1 MVDFKYKVTDI
12 AKDFGISTK
21 KVIETFAELTG
32 ETRKTGAT
40 FEENEVNA
48 LLEALT
54 RETAV
59 KDLGEYLASGKEPQP
74 VKQETKK
81 PEAKPQAKKEEPKPE
96 AAKPQPKQP
105 EAPKPE
111 TAKPQPKQPEAPKA
125 EPKAEQAKPAQNAQP
140 KAAQPKPAQQEKR
153 NDKRNDNKQAE
164 KRSEKRVTM
173 QELASETGIKEP
185 VATEQVKVDRA
196 QVSVDTRTVDV
207 NVDKFS
213 ARYDD
218 LADSRNMPSK
228 RKNAPTGKKEKFNNR
243 NNRRGQQF
251 GRRRETEA
259 ERLQRIQLEKARNA
273 QLKISIPDEIT
284 VGELATRLKQNVAKV
299 VAKFM
304 QMGEMHA
311 ASDVIDF
318 DSAALIAEEF
328 HAKVEHEVH
337 VSIEER
343 LFTQEEDSA
352 DQLVER
358 PPVVVVMG
366 HVDHGKT
373 SILDRI
379 RSTNVTAGEAGGI
392 TQAIGAYQVNVNGS
406 PVTFLDTPGHEAFT
420 AMRARGADMTDIA
433 VLVVAADD
441 GIMPQTIESIN
452 HAKAANVKLIVAI
465 NKMDK
470 PTANP
475 ERVKEQLTKYEIV
488 PEDWGGETACIPVS
502 AATGAGIQDLL
513 ERIVLEAEVM
523 ELKAN
528 PNRRAK
534 GAVVEARLDKGQ
546 GTIATLLVQNGTLH
560 KGDCLIAGTAVG
572 RVRTM
577 RNDKGVEIE
586 SAGPSTPVEITGL
599 TEVPTAGDI
608 FEAVEDE
615 RLARELADK
624 RTTEAKEKQF
634 AAYTKVTLDNLFD
647 QMAQNDMKE
656 LPIVVKADVQGSA
669 EAVKQ
674 SLEKLSNEEVRVR
687 VIHAGVGAVSKS
699 DVSLA
704 DASNAIIIG
713 FNVRP
718 DAVAKAEAEQ
728 AGVEMRMYRVI
739 YDAINDVSDAMK
751 GMLAPKVREVALGE
765 AQVRQ
770 VYKISSVGTVSGC
783 RVTSGKITRDAQLRL
798 VRDGIVICE
807 DAIASLKRFKDDA
820 KEVAEGYECGITL
833 QKFSDVKEGDV
844 FECFKL
850 EEYRD

>member
-48 LLEALT
+48 LMEALT

-105 EAPKPE
+105 
-111 TAKPQPKQPEAPKA
+111 KQPEAPKA
-125 EPKAEQAKPAQNAQP
+125 EPKTEQAKPAQNAQP
-140 KAAQPKPAQQEKR
+140 KAAQPKPVQQEKR
-153 NDKRNDNKQAE
+153 NEKRNDNKQAE

-674 SLEKLSNEEVRVR
+674 SLEKLSNDEVRVR
-687 VIHAGVGAVSKS
+687 VIHAGVGAISKS

>member
-81 PEAKPQAKKEEPKPE
+81 PEAKPQAKKEAPKPE
-96 AAKPQPKQP
+96 AAKPQPK
-105 EAPKPE
+105 
-111 TAKPQPKQPEAPKA
+111 QPKQPEAPKA

-140 KAAQPKPAQQEKR
+140 KAAQPKPVQQEKR

-674 SLEKLSNEEVRVR
+674 SLEKLSNDEVRVR
-687 VIHAGVGAVSKS
+687 VIHAGVGAISKS

-751 GMLAPKVREVALGE
+751 RMLAPKVREVALGE

>member
-96 AAKPQPKQP
+96 AAKPQAKK
-105 EAPKPE
+105 EEPKPE
-111 TAKPQPKQPEAPKA
+111 AAKPQPKQPEAPKA

>member
-105 EAPKPE
+105 
-111 TAKPQPKQPEAPKA
+111 KQPEAPKA

-140 KAAQPKPAQQEKR
+140 KAAQPKPVQQEKR
-153 NDKRNDNKQAE
+153 NEKRNDNKQAE

-251 GRRRETEA
+251 GRRRDTEA

-674 SLEKLSNEEVRVR
+674 SLEKLSNDEVRVR
-687 VIHAGVGAVSKS
+687 VIHAGVGAISKS

>member
-1 MVDFKYKVTDI
+1 MDFKYKI
-12 AKDFGISTK
+12 ADVAKEFGVPAK
-21 KVIETFAELTG
+21 KVIETVTGVTG
-32 ETRKTGAT
+32 EAYKTGGT
-40 FEENEVNA
+40 FEEKELNV
-48 LLEALT
+48 LLETLT
-54 RETAV
+54 RENAEASL
-59 KDLGEYLASGKEPQP
+59 DAYLASGKEEAKPAPKPEQKKPEQKKPEPKKADKPAAKAEQP
-74 VKQETKK
+74 KPAAK
-81 PEAKPQAKKEEPKPE
+81 PEAKQEPKPE
-96 AAKPQPKQP
+96 QKKDSR
-105 EAPKPE
+105 KPE
-111 TAKPQPKQPEAPKA
+111 
-125 EPKAEQAKPAQNAQP
+125 
-140 KAAQPKPAQQEKR
+140 
-153 NDKRNDNKQAE
+153 KQAE
-164 KRSEKRVTM
+164 KRSEKRVTL
-173 QELASETGIKEP
+173 QELAADTGIKEP
-185 VATEQVKVDRA
+185 VKTEQVQVNRA

-207 NVDKFS
+207 NVDKFN

-228 RKNAPTGKKEKFNNR
+228 RKNQPTGKKEKFNNR

-284 VGELATRLKQNVAKV
+284 VGELATRLKQSAAKV

-311 ASDVIDF
+311 ISDVVDF
-318 DSAALIAEEF
+318 DTAALIAEEF

-343 LFTQEEDSA
+343 LFVQEEDNAA
-352 DQLVER
+352 DLVER

-373 SILDRI
+373 SILDAI
-379 RSTNVTAGEAGGI
+379 RKTNVTKGEAGGI
-392 TQAIGAYQVNVNGS
+392 TQAIGAYQVKSGDSVI
-406 PVTFLDTPGHEAFT
+406 TFLDTPGHEAFT
-420 AMRARGADMTDIA
+420 SMRARGANMTDIA

-488 PEDWGGETACIPVS
+488 PEDWGGDVACIPVS
-502 AATGAGIQDLL
+502 AVTGMGISDLL
-513 ERIVLEAEVM
+513 ERIALEAEVM

-528 PNRRAK
+528 PSRRGK

-546 GTIATLLVQNGTLH
+546 GPIATLLVQNGTLH

-577 RNDKGVEIE
+577 RNDKGQEITE
-586 SAGPSTPVEITGL
+586 AGPSTPVEITGL
-599 TEVPTAGDI
+599 TEVPEAGEL

-647 QMAQNDMKE
+647 QMAANDMKE
-656 LPIVVKADVQGSA
+656 LPIIVKADVQGSA

-674 SLEKLSNEEVRVR
+674 SLEKISNDEVRVR
-687 VIHAGVGAVSKS
+687 VIHAGVGAISKS

-728 AGVEMRMYRVI
+728 TGVEMRMYRVI

-770 VYKISSVGTVSGC
+770 VYKISSVGTVAGC
-783 RVTSGKITRDAQLRL
+783 RVTDGKITRDAQLRL

-820 KEVAEGYECGITL
+820 KEVAAGFECGITL
-833 QKFSDVKEGDV
+833 AKFQDIKEGDV
-844 FECFKL
+844 FECFKM

>member
-1 MVDFKYKVTDI
+1 MDFKYKIADV
-12 AKDFGISTK
+12 AKDFGISPK
-21 KVIETFAELTG
+21 KAIDTVAALTG
-32 ETRKTGAT
+32 QSRKPGGT
-40 FEENEVNA
+40 FEETEVNG
-48 LLEALT
+48 LLESLT

-59 KDLGEYLASGKEPQP
+59 ASLDEYLASGKQP
-74 VKQETKK
+74 
-81 PEAKPQAKKEEPKPE
+81 EPKKAEP
-96 AAKPQPKQP
+96 
-105 EAPKPE
+105 AP
-111 TAKPQPKQPEAPKA
+111 APKA
-125 EPKAEQAKPAQNAQP
+125 APAKEQPAAKAPQRPAAPKKNDKPAERR
-140 KAAQPKPAQQEKR
+140 KEK
-153 NDKRNDNKQAE
+153 
-164 KRSEKRVTM
+164 SVTM
-173 QELASETGIKEP
+173 QELAADSGIKKP
-185 VATEQVKVDRA
+185 VVTEQVEVNRA

-228 RKNAPTGKKEKFNNR
+228 RKKQPVATKQKFQNR
-243 NNRRGQQF
+243 NKGRNQYQ
-251 GRRRETEA
+251 RRRETEA

-273 QLKISIPDEIT
+273 QLKIQIPDEIT

-304 QMGEMHA
+304 QMGEIHS
-311 ASDVIDF
+311 ASDVVDF
-318 DSAALIAEEF
+318 DSAALVAEEF
-328 HAKVEHEVH
+328 HAKVEREVH

-343 LFTQEEDSA
+343 LFEQDEDA
-352 DQLVER
+352 AEDLVSR

-373 SILDRI
+373 SILDAI
-379 RSTNVTAGEAGGI
+379 RKTNVTAGEAGGI
-392 TQAIGAYQVNVNGS
+392 TQAIGAYQVKIGDDVI
-406 PVTFLDTPGHEAFT
+406 TFLDTPGHEAFT
-420 AMRARGADMTDIA
+420 AMRARGANMTDIA

-452 HAKAANVKLIVAI
+452 HAKAAGVKLIVAV

-475 ERVKEQLTKYEIV
+475 ERVKEQLTNYEIV
-488 PEDWGGETACIPVS
+488 PEDWGGDVACIPVS
-502 AATGAGIQDLL
+502 AMTGMGSQELL
-513 ERIVLEAEVM
+513 ERSVLEAEVM

-546 GTIATLLVQNGTLH
+546 GPVATLLVQNGTLH
-560 KGDCLIAGTAVG
+560 KGDCLIAGTSVG

-577 RNDKGVEIE
+577 RNDKGQEITE
-586 SAGPSTPVEITGL
+586 AGPSMPVEITGL
-599 TEVPTAGDI
+599 TEVPTAGEL

-615 RLARELADK
+615 RLARELAD
-624 RTTEAKEKQF
+624 RRLTEAKEKQF

-647 QMAQNDMKE
+647 QMAANDMKE
-656 LPIVVKADVQGSA
+656 LPIIVKADVQGSA

-674 SLEKLSNEEVRVR
+674 SLEKISNDEVRVR
-687 VIHAGVGAVSKS
+687 VIHAAVGAISKS

-718 DAVAKAEAEQ
+718 DPVAKAEAEQ
-728 AGVEMRMYRVI
+728 TGVEMRMYRVI

-751 GMLAPKVREVALGE
+751 GMLAPKIREVALGE

-770 VYKISSVGTVSGC
+770 VYKISSVGTVAGC
-783 RVTSGKITRDAQLRL
+783 RVTDGKITRDAKLRL
-798 VRDGIVICE
+798 VRDGIVIVE

-820 KEVAEGYECGITL
+820 KEVAAGFECGITL
-833 QKFSDVKEGDV
+833 EKFADIKEGDV

>member
-12 AKDFGISTK
+12 AKDFGVSTK

-96 AAKPQPKQP
+96 A
-105 EAPKPE
+105 
-111 TAKPQPKQPEAPKA
+111 AKPQPKQPEAPKA

>member
-48 LLEALT
+48 LMEALT

-105 EAPKPE
+105 
-111 TAKPQPKQPEAPKA
+111 KQPEAPKA
-125 EPKAEQAKPAQNAQP
+125 EPKAEQAKPAQNVQP
-140 KAAQPKPAQQEKR
+140 KAVQPKPAQQEKR

-674 SLEKLSNEEVRVR
+674 SLEKLSNDEVRVR
-687 VIHAGVGAVSKS
+687 VIHAGVGAISKS

-820 KEVAEGYECGITL
+820 KEVAEGYECGVTL
-833 QKFSDVKEGDV
+833 EKFADVKEGDV
-844 FECFKL
+844 YEAFKM

>member
-105 EAPKPE
+105 EAPK
-111 TAKPQPKQPEAPKA
+111 AG
-125 EPKAEQAKPAQNAQP
+125 PKAEQAKPAQNAQP

-674 SLEKLSNEEVRVR
+674 SLEKLSNDEVRVR
-687 VIHAGVGAVSKS
+687 VIHAGVGAISKS

>member
-1 MVDFKYKVTDI
+1 MDFKYKIADV
-12 AKDFGISTK
+12 AKDFGITPK
-21 KVIETFAELTG
+21 KAIDTVAALTG
-32 ETRKTGAT
+32 QNRKPGGT
-40 FEENEVNA
+40 FEESEVNG
-48 LLEALT
+48 LLESLT

-59 KDLGEYLASGKEPQP
+59 ASLDEYLASGKQP
-74 VKQETKK
+74 
-81 PEAKPQAKKEEPKPE
+81 AEPKKAEPAK
-96 AAKPQPKQP
+96 AAKAEPKKTEPAKAQP
-105 EAPKPE
+105 A
-111 TAKPQPKQPEAPKA
+111 AKEAPKA
-125 EPKAEQAKPAQNAQP
+125 PKK
-140 KAAQPKPAQQEKR
+140 
-153 NDKRNDNKQAE
+153 NDNKPAE
-164 KRSEKRVTM
+164 RRKEKSVTM
-173 QELASETGIKEP
+173 QELAADSGIKKP
-185 VATEQVKVDRA
+185 VATEQVQVNRA
-196 QVSVDTRTVDV
+196 QVQVDTRTVDV

-228 RKNAPTGKKEKFNNR
+228 RKKQPVATKQKFQNR
-243 NNRRGQQF
+243 NKGRNQYQ
-251 GRRRETEA
+251 RRRETEA

-273 QLKISIPDEIT
+273 QLKIQIPDEIT
-284 VGELATRLKQNVAKV
+284 VSELASRLKQNVAKV

-311 ASDVIDF
+311 ASDVVDF
-318 DSAALIAEEF
+318 DSAALVAEEF
-328 HAKVEHEVH
+328 HAKVEREVH

-343 LFTQEEDSA
+343 LFEQEEDA
-352 DQLVER
+352 AEDLVTR

-373 SILDRI
+373 SILDAI
-379 RSTNVTAGEAGGI
+379 RKTNVTAGEAGGI
-392 TQAIGAYQVNVNGS
+392 TQAIGAYQVKSGDDVI
-406 PVTFLDTPGHEAFT
+406 TFLDTPGHEAFT
-420 AMRARGADMTDIA
+420 SMRARGANMTDIA

-488 PEDWGGETACIPVS
+488 PEDWGGDVACIPVS
-502 AATGAGIQDLL
+502 AVTGMGIQDLL

-546 GTIATLLVQNGTLH
+546 GTVATLLVQNGTLH
-560 KGDCLIAGTAVG
+560 KGDCLIAGTSVG

-577 RNDKGVEIE
+577 RNDKGQEITE
-586 SAGPSTPVEITGL
+586 AGPSMPVEITGL
-599 TEVPTAGDI
+599 TEVPQAGDL

-615 RLARELADK
+615 RLARELAD
-624 RTTEAKEKQF
+624 RRLTEAKEKQF
-634 AAYTKVTLDNLFD
+634 ASYTKVTLDNLFD
-647 QMAQNDMKE
+647 QMAANDMKE
-656 LPIVVKADVQGSA
+656 LPIIVKADVQGSA

-674 SLEKLSNEEVRVR
+674 SLEKISNDEVRVR
-687 VIHAGVGAVSKS
+687 VIHAAVGAINKS

-718 DAVAKAEAEQ
+718 DPIAKAEAEQ
-728 AGVEMRMYRVI
+728 TGVEMRMYRVI

-751 GMLAPKVREVALGE
+751 GMLAPKIREVALGE

-770 VYKISSVGTVSGC
+770 VYKISSVGTVAGC
-783 RVTSGKITRDAQLRL
+783 RVTSGKITRDAKLRL
-798 VRDGIVICE
+798 VRDGIVITE
-807 DAIASLKRFKDDA
+807 AAIASLKRFKDDA
-820 KEVAEGYECGITL
+820 KEVAEGFECGITL
-833 QKFSDVKEGDV
+833 EKFSDIKEGDV

>member
-32 ETRKTGAT
+32 ETRKTGVT

-105 EAPKPE
+105 
-111 TAKPQPKQPEAPKA
+111 KQPEAPKA

-140 KAAQPKPAQQEKR
+140 KAAQPKPVQQEKR

-674 SLEKLSNEEVRVR
+674 SLEKLSNDEVRVR
-687 VIHAGVGAVSKS
+687 VIHAGVGAISKS

>member
-40 FEENEVNA
+40 FEESEVNA

-81 PEAKPQAKKEEPKPE
+81 PEAKPQTKKEEPKPE
-96 AAKPQPKQP
+96 AAKPQPK
-105 EAPKPE
+105 
-111 TAKPQPKQPEAPKA
+111 QPKQPEAPKA

-140 KAAQPKPAQQEKR
+140 KAAQPKPVQQEKR

-687 VIHAGVGAVSKS
+687 VIHAGVGAISKS

>member
-105 EAPKPE
+105 
-111 TAKPQPKQPEAPKA
+111 KQPEAPKA
-125 EPKAEQAKPAQNAQP
+125 EPKAEQAKPAQNVQP
-140 KAAQPKPAQQEKR
+140 KAAQPKPVQQEKR

-674 SLEKLSNEEVRVR
+674 SLEKLSNDEVRVR
-687 VIHAGVGAVSKS
+687 VIHAGVGAISKS

>member
-1 MVDFKYKVTDI
+1 MDFKYKIADV
-12 AKDFGISTK
+12 AKDFGITPK
-21 KVIETFAELTG
+21 KAIDTVAALTG
-32 ETRKTGAT
+32 QSRKPGGT
-40 FEENEVNA
+40 FEESEVNG
-48 LLEALT
+48 LLESLT

-59 KDLGEYLASGKEPQP
+59 NSLDEYLASGK
-74 VKQETKK
+74 K
-81 PEAKPQAKKEEPKPE
+81 PEPKKAEPAKVP
-96 AAKPQPKQP
+96 
-105 EAPKPE
+105 
-111 TAKPQPKQPEAPKA
+111 APKA
-125 EPKAEQAKPAQNAQP
+125 EAKAQPAAKEAAKAPQRPAAPKKNENKPAERR
-140 KAAQPKPAQQEKR
+140 KEK
-153 NDKRNDNKQAE
+153 
-164 KRSEKRVTM
+164 SVTM
-173 QELASETGIKEP
+173 QELAADSGIKKP
-185 VATEQVKVDRA
+185 VATEQVQVNRA
-196 QVSVDTRTVDV
+196 QVQVDTRTVDV

-218 LADSRNMPSK
+218 LADSRNMPAK
-228 RKNAPTGKKEKFNNR
+228 RKKQPVATKQKFQNR
-243 NNRRGQQF
+243 NKGRNQYQ
-251 GRRRETEA
+251 RRRETEA

-273 QLKISIPDEIT
+273 QLKIQIPDEIT

-304 QMGEMHA
+304 QMGEMHS
-311 ASDVIDF
+311 ASDVVDF
-318 DSAALIAEEF
+318 DSAALVAEEF
-328 HAKVEHEVH
+328 HAKVEREVH

-343 LFTQEEDSA
+343 LFEQEEDA
-352 DQLVER
+352 AEDLVTR

-373 SILDRI
+373 SILDAI
-379 RSTNVTAGEAGGI
+379 RKTNVTAGEAGGI
-392 TQAIGAYQVNVNGS
+392 TQAIGAYQVKSGDDVI
-406 PVTFLDTPGHEAFT
+406 TFLDTPGHEAFT
-420 AMRARGADMTDIA
+420 AMRARGANMTDIA

-452 HAKAANVKLIVAI
+452 HAKAAKVKLIVAI

-488 PEDWGGETACIPVS
+488 PEDWGGDVACIPVS
-502 AATGAGIQDLL
+502 AVTGMGIQDLL

-546 GTIATLLVQNGTLH
+546 GPIATLLVQNGTLH
-560 KGDCLIAGTAVG
+560 KGDCLIAGTSVG

-577 RNDKGVEIE
+577 RNDKGQEITE
-586 SAGPSTPVEITGL
+586 AGPSMPVEITGL
-599 TEVPTAGDI
+599 TEVPTAGEL

-615 RLARELADK
+615 RLARELAD
-624 RTTEAKEKQF
+624 RRLTEAKEKQF

-647 QMAQNDMKE
+647 QMAANDMKE
-656 LPIVVKADVQGSA
+656 LPIIVKADVQGSA

-674 SLEKLSNEEVRVR
+674 SLEKISNDEVRVR
-687 VIHAGVGAVSKS
+687 VIHAAVGAINKS

-718 DAVAKAEAEQ
+718 DPIAKAEAEQ
-728 AGVEMRMYRVI
+728 TGVEMRMYRVI

-751 GMLAPKVREVALGE
+751 GMLAPKIREVALGE

-770 VYKISSVGTVSGC
+770 VYKISSVGTVAGC
-783 RVTSGKITRDAQLRL
+783 RVTSGKITRDAKLRL
-798 VRDGIVICE
+798 VRDGIVITE

-820 KEVAEGYECGITL
+820 KEVAEGFECGITL
-833 QKFSDVKEGDV
+833 EKFSDIKEGDV

>member
-48 LLEALT
+48 LMEALT

-105 EAPKPE
+105 
-111 TAKPQPKQPEAPKA
+111 KQPEAPKA

-140 KAAQPKPAQQEKR
+140 KAAQPKPVQQEKR

-488 PEDWGGETACIPVS
+488 PEDWGGEIACIPVS

-687 VIHAGVGAVSKS
+687 VIHAGVGAISKS

>member
-81 PEAKPQAKKEEPKPE
+81 PEAKPQAKKEAPKPE
-96 AAKPQPKQP
+96 AV
-105 EAPKPE
+105 
-111 TAKPQPKQPEAPKA
+111 KPQPKQPEAPKA

-140 KAAQPKPAQQEKR
+140 KAAQPKPVQQEKR

-687 VIHAGVGAVSKS
+687 VIHAGVGAISKS

>member
-81 PEAKPQAKKEEPKPE
+81 PEAKPQAKKEAPKPE
-96 AAKPQPKQP
+96 A
-105 EAPKPE
+105 
-111 TAKPQPKQPEAPKA
+111 AKPQPKQPEAPKA

-140 KAAQPKPAQQEKR
+140 KAAQPKPVQQEKR

-523 ELKAN
+523 EPKAN

-674 SLEKLSNEEVRVR
+674 SLEKLSNDEVRVR
-687 VIHAGVGAVSKS
+687 VIHAGVGAISKS

>member
-12 AKDFGISTK
+12 AKDFGISAK

-48 LLEALT
+48 LMEALT

-105 EAPKPE
+105 
-111 TAKPQPKQPEAPKA
+111 KQPEAPKA

-140 KAAQPKPAQQEKR
+140 KAAQPKPVQQEKR

-674 SLEKLSNEEVRVR
+674 SLEKLSNDEVRVR
-687 VIHAGVGAVSKS
+687 VIHAGVGAISKS

>member
-48 LLEALT
+48 LMEALT

-81 PEAKPQAKKEEPKPE
+81 PEAKPQAKKEAPKPE
-96 AAKPQPKQP
+96 AAKPQPK
-105 EAPKPE
+105 
-111 TAKPQPKQPEAPKA
+111 QPKQPEAPKA

-140 KAAQPKPAQQEKR
+140 KAAQPKPVQQEKR

-185 VATEQVKVDRA
+185 GATEQVKVDRA

-352 DQLVER
+352 EQLVER

-546 GTIATLLVQNGTLH
+546 GTIATLLVQNGTQH

-674 SLEKLSNEEVRVR
+674 SLEKLSNDEVRVR
-687 VIHAGVGAVSKS
+687 VIHAGVGAISKS

>member
-74 VKQETKK
+74 VKQETQK
-81 PEAKPQAKKEEPKPE
+81 PEAKPQAKKAEPKPE
-96 AAKPQPKQP
+96 A
-105 EAPKPE
+105 
-111 TAKPQPKQPEAPKA
+111 AKPQPKQPEAPKA

-140 KAAQPKPAQQEKR
+140 KAAQPKAAQPKAAQPKPVQQEKR
-153 NDKRNDNKQAE
+153 NEKRNDNKQAE

-328 HAKVEHEVH
+328 HAKVEHEIH

-674 SLEKLSNEEVRVR
+674 SLEKLSNDEVRVR
-687 VIHAGVGAVSKS
+687 VIHAGVGAISKS

>member
-1 MVDFKYKVTDI
+1 MDFKYKITDV
-12 AKDFGISTK
+12 AKEFDLPAK
-21 KVIETFAELTG
+21 KIIETVAPLTG
-32 ETRKTGAT
+32 ETYKTGGT
-40 FEENEVNA
+40 FGEKELNV
-48 LLEALT
+48 LLETLT
-54 RETAV
+54 RTNAETSMDA
-59 KDLGEYLASGKEPQP
+59 YLNSAKAQPEPTP
-74 VKQETKK
+74 APKAEKKPAEKKAEPK
-81 PEAKPQAKKEEPKPE
+81 PEAKP
-96 AAKPQPKQP
+96 
-105 EAPKPE
+105 
-111 TAKPQPKQPEAPKA
+111 APKA
-125 EPKAEQAKPAQNAQP
+125 EEPKKEARKP
-140 KAAQPKPAQQEKR
+140 E
-153 NDKRNDNKQAE
+153 KQAE
-164 KRSEKRVTM
+164 KRSEKRVTF
-173 QELASETGIKEP
+173 QELAADTGIKKP
-185 VATEQVKVDRA
+185 VAATEQVQVNRA
-196 QVSVDTRTVDV
+196 RVSVDTRTVDV
-207 NVDKFS
+207 NVDKFN

-228 RKNAPTGKKEKFNNR
+228 RKNQPTGKKEKFNTR
-243 NNRRGQQF
+243 NLQRGQQF

-284 VGELATRLKQNVAKV
+284 VGELATRLKQSAAKV

-304 QMGEMHA
+304 AMGEMHA
-311 ASDVIDF
+311 VSDVVDF
-318 DSAALIAEEF
+318 DTAALIAEEF

-343 LFTQEEDSA
+343 LFVQEEDNA
-352 DQLVER
+352 EDLVER

-373 SILDRI
+373 SILDAI
-379 RSTNVTAGEAGGI
+379 RKTNVTKGEAGGI
-392 TQAIGAYQVNVNGS
+392 TQAIGAYQVKSGDS
-406 PVTFLDTPGHEAFT
+406 LITFLDTPGHEAFT
-420 AMRARGADMTDIA
+420 AMRARGANMTDIA

-488 PEDWGGETACIPVS
+488 PEDWGGDVACIPVS
-502 AATGAGIQDLL
+502 AMTGMGISDLL

-528 PNRRAK
+528 PNRRGK

-546 GTIATLLVQNGTLH
+546 GPIATLLVQNGTLH

-577 RNDKGVEIE
+577 RNDKGQEITE
-586 SAGPSTPVEITGL
+586 AGPSTPVEITGL
-599 TEVPTAGDI
+599 TEVPEAGEL

-615 RLARELADK
+615 RLARELADR

-647 QMAQNDMKE
+647 QMAANDMKE

-674 SLEKLSNEEVRVR
+674 SLEKISNEEVRVR
-687 VIHAGVGAVSKS
+687 VIHAGVGAISKS

-728 AGVEMRMYRVI
+728 TSVEMRMYRVI

-770 VYKISSVGTVSGC
+770 VYKISSVGTVAGC
-783 RVTSGKITRDAQLRL
+783 RVTNGKITRDAQLRL

-807 DAIASLKRFKDDA
+807 DSIASLKRFKDDA

-833 QKFSDVKEGDV
+833 NKFQDIKEGDV
-844 FECFKL
+844 FECFKM

>member
-1 MVDFKYKVTDI
+1 MDFKYKI
-12 AKDFGISTK
+12 ADVAKEFGVPAK
-21 KVIETFAELTG
+21 KVIETVTGVTG
-32 ETRKTGAT
+32 EAYKTGGT
-40 FEENEVNA
+40 FEEKELNV
-48 LLEALT
+48 LLETLT
-54 RETAV
+54 RENAEASL
-59 KDLGEYLASGKEPQP
+59 DAYLASGKEEAKPAPKPEQKKPEQKKPEPKKADKPAAKAEQP
-74 VKQETKK
+74 KAAAK
-81 PEAKPQAKKEEPKPE
+81 PEAKQEPKPE
-96 AAKPQPKQP
+96 QKKDSR
-105 EAPKPE
+105 KPE
-111 TAKPQPKQPEAPKA
+111 
-125 EPKAEQAKPAQNAQP
+125 
-140 KAAQPKPAQQEKR
+140 
-153 NDKRNDNKQAE
+153 KQAE
-164 KRSEKRVTM
+164 KRNEKRVTL
-173 QELASETGIKEP
+173 QELAADTGIKEP
-185 VATEQVKVDRA
+185 VKTEQVQVNRA

-207 NVDKFS
+207 NVDKFN

-228 RKNAPTGKKEKFNNR
+228 RKNQPTGKKEKFNNR

-284 VGELATRLKQNVAKV
+284 VGELATRLKQSAAKV

-311 ASDVIDF
+311 ISDVVDF
-318 DSAALIAEEF
+318 DTAALIAEEF

-343 LFTQEEDSA
+343 LFVQEEDNAA
-352 DQLVER
+352 DLVER

-373 SILDRI
+373 SILDAI
-379 RSTNVTAGEAGGI
+379 RKTNVTKGEAGGI
-392 TQAIGAYQVNVNGS
+392 TQAIGAYQVKSGDSVI
-406 PVTFLDTPGHEAFT
+406 TFLDTPGHEAFT
-420 AMRARGADMTDIA
+420 SMRARGANMTDIA

-488 PEDWGGETACIPVS
+488 PEDWGGDVACIPVS
-502 AATGAGIQDLL
+502 AVTGMGISDLL
-513 ERIVLEAEVM
+513 ERIALEAEVM

-528 PNRRAK
+528 PSRRGK

-546 GTIATLLVQNGTLH
+546 GPIATLLVQNGTLH

-577 RNDKGVEIE
+577 RNDKGQEITE
-586 SAGPSTPVEITGL
+586 AGPSTPVEITGL
-599 TEVPTAGDI
+599 TEVPEAGEL

-647 QMAQNDMKE
+647 QMAANDMKE
-656 LPIVVKADVQGSA
+656 LPIIVKADVQGSA

-674 SLEKLSNEEVRVR
+674 SLEKISNEEVRVR
-687 VIHAGVGAVSKS
+687 VIHAGVGAISKS

-728 AGVEMRMYRVI
+728 TGVEMRMYRVI

-770 VYKISSVGTVSGC
+770 VYKISSVGTVAGC
-783 RVTSGKITRDAQLRL
+783 RVTDGKITRDAQLRL

-820 KEVAEGYECGITL
+820 KEVAAGFECGITL
-833 QKFSDVKEGDV
+833 AKFQDIKEGDV
-844 FECFKL
+844 FECFKM

>member
-1 MVDFKYKVTDI
+1 MDFKYKITDV
-12 AKDFGISTK
+12 AKEFDLPAK
-21 KVIETFAELTG
+21 KIIETVAPLTG
-32 ETRKTGAT
+32 ETYKTGGT
-40 FEENEVNA
+40 FGEKELNV
-48 LLEALT
+48 LLETLT
-54 RETAV
+54 RTNAETSMDA
-59 KDLGEYLASGKEPQP
+59 YLNSAKAQPEPKP
-74 VKQETKK
+74 APKAEKKPAEKKAEPK
-81 PEAKPQAKKEEPKPE
+81 PEAKP
-96 AAKPQPKQP
+96 
-105 EAPKPE
+105 
-111 TAKPQPKQPEAPKA
+111 APKA
-125 EPKAEQAKPAQNAQP
+125 EEPKKEARKP
-140 KAAQPKPAQQEKR
+140 E
-153 NDKRNDNKQAE
+153 KQAE
-164 KRSEKRVTM
+164 KRSEKRVTF
-173 QELASETGIKEP
+173 QELAADTGIKKP
-185 VATEQVKVDRA
+185 VAATEQVQVNRA
-196 QVSVDTRTVDV
+196 RVSVDTRTVDV
-207 NVDKFS
+207 NVDKFN

-228 RKNAPTGKKEKFNNR
+228 RKNQPTGKKEKFNNR
-243 NNRRGQQF
+243 NRQRGQQF

-284 VGELATRLKQNVAKV
+284 VGELATRLKQSAAKV

-304 QMGEMHA
+304 AMGELHA
-311 ASDVIDF
+311 VSDVVDF
-318 DSAALIAEEF
+318 DTAALIAEEF

-343 LFTQEEDSA
+343 LFVQEEDNA
-352 DQLVER
+352 EDLVER

-373 SILDRI
+373 SILDAI
-379 RSTNVTAGEAGGI
+379 RKTNVTKGEAGGI
-392 TQAIGAYQVNVNGS
+392 TQAIGAYQVKSGDS
-406 PVTFLDTPGHEAFT
+406 LITFLDTPGHEAFT
-420 AMRARGADMTDIA
+420 AMRARGANMTDIA

-488 PEDWGGETACIPVS
+488 PEDWGGDVACIPVS
-502 AATGAGIQDLL
+502 AMTGMGISDLL

-528 PNRRAK
+528 PNRRGK

-546 GTIATLLVQNGTLH
+546 GPIATLLVQNGTLH

-577 RNDKGVEIE
+577 RNDKGQEITE
-586 SAGPSTPVEITGL
+586 AGPSTPVEITGL
-599 TEVPTAGDI
+599 TEVPEAGEL

-615 RLARELADK
+615 RLARELADR

-647 QMAQNDMKE
+647 QMAANDMKE

-674 SLEKLSNEEVRVR
+674 SLEKISNEEVRVR
-687 VIHAGVGAVSKS
+687 VIHAGVGAISKS

-728 AGVEMRMYRVI
+728 TSVEMRMYRVI

-770 VYKISSVGTVSGC
+770 VYKISSVGTVAGC
-783 RVTSGKITRDAQLRL
+783 RVTNGKITRDAQLRL

-807 DAIASLKRFKDDA
+807 DSIASLKRFKDDA

-833 QKFSDVKEGDV
+833 NKFQDIKEGDV
-844 FECFKL
+844 FECFKM